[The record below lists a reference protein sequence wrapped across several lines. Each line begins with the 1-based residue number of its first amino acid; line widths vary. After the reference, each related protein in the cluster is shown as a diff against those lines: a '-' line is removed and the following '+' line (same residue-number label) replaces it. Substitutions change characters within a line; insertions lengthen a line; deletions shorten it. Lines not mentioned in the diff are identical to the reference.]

1 MKKQNG
7 KKNDNVLFTI
17 KEVDVL
23 KMDDGN
29 LNLII
34 KPTAELVNFFDVLE
48 EGRKTLKTRTE
59 FKLTKREKDVLCLLM
74 KGKSNS
80 EIARELFVSKYTIK
94 AHVANIFQKL
104 EVEDRVQA
112 VVKAIS
118 EEII

>member
-1 MKKQNG
+1 
-7 KKNDNVLFTI
+7 
-17 KEVDVL
+17 
-23 KMDDGN
+23 
-29 LNLII
+29 
-34 KPTAELVNFFDVLE
+34 
-48 EGRKTLKTRTE
+48 
-59 FKLTKREKDVLCLLM
+59 M